1 MGVILQVIIGDI
13 SLTRAVTHLT
23 GWLSLAYLA
32 YLNVIWVQN
41 LHVGD
46 VYDNSKQN
54 DTYHVGI
61 NIQRSTNLCD
71 NDSDDINLYSFFH
84 ITNKF
89 YENAK
94 YNSKIIQ
101 EFKLFVQ
108 FMVHEFSIENL
119 LFLINVIQ
127 FKQFLILNNYTN
139 ESYWETYKFDYDL
152 KDFINSTKSIVE
164 LIENSKT
171 KKKYNA
177 LIPFLDKI
185 FFTFIQA
192 NAAPFEVNISDNLRS
207 RVTSHIADIID
218 DNNDSHDQ
226 TRLTEAILLHDILPD
241 LIVVSSECMSMI
253 EFSWMRYSV
262 KAKSQIN

>member
-1 MGVILQVIIGDI
+1 MLGSRITLDRLRRLFLGSCFGFYSQKRKQKRN
-13 SLTRAVTHLT
+13 SEFCPSCM
-23 GWLSLAYLA
+23 LSVLAYLS

-41 LHVGD
+41 LHIDD
-46 VYDNSKQN
+46 VYDNSTKN

-61 NIQRSTNLCD
+61 SIQRSSNLGGH
-71 NDSDDINLYSFFH
+71 DSDDINLYSFSH

-94 YNSKIIQ
+94 YTGQLIQ

-119 LFLINVIQ
+119 LFLFNIIQ
-127 FKQFLILNNYTN
+127 LKQSN
-139 ESYWETYKFDYDL
+139 ESYWTSYKFEY
-152 KDFINSTKSIVE
+152 STKSIVE

-185 FFTFIQA
+185 FFTF
-192 NAAPFEVNISDNLRS
+192 
-207 RVTSHIADIID
+207 
-218 DNNDSHDQ
+218 
-226 TRLTEAILLHDILPD
+226 
-241 LIVVSSECMSMI
+241 
-253 EFSWMRYSV
+253 
-262 KAKSQIN
+262 